1 MLDSKKHKGDE
12 MSKGVLLMSSG
23 LDAVTLLDSYRTSI
37 EVCLYVKTSSRATN
51 YELKLAEDICSRY
64 KKGLIVIDLNETFQ
78 TYKSQSSKCKI
89 SRIEK
94 PMRNG
99 VLITTAAGLADSMG
113 LDSVFIGT
121 HKGDEVFCPDGSAK
135 FVKSIGKSIYRGTNK
150 RVRLRTPFLTW
161 SKKDIA
167 YQYKH
172 RKIPYELSY
181 SCFVGHYI
189 HCGICNGCIERKIAL
204 GEDDKT
210 IYEDSRSFSR
220 APLSLAPGK
229 VAKICREIVEQ
240 RQSNYGNIRS
250 DEIAETTNLLV
261 KSIDVSKG
269 EEGRSM
275 FFKSMLASKSQRILR
290 NGTNEDHY
298 IDFINYLRLAKE
310 SGYIVSLGSGVF
322 AFSDVVES
330 YFNDS
335 LNLESLIES
344 IWSRGFFADSFLHSR
359 RILR

>member
-1 MLDSKKHKGDE
+1 MA
-12 MSKGVLLMSSG
+12 KGVLLMSAG
-23 LDAVTLLDSYRTSI
+23 LDAVTLLDMYRTSI

-51 YELKLAEDICSRY
+51 FELKLAKEVCSYY
-64 KKGLIVIDLNETFQ
+64 KKKLIALDLSDVFQ
-78 TYKSQSSKCKI
+78 TYKTQSSKSKI
-89 SRIEK
+89 RRIEK

-161 SKKDIA
+161 GKRDIG
-167 YQYKH
+167 YRYKR
-172 RKIPYELSY
+172 RKISYELSY
-181 SCFVGHYI
+181 SCFEGRAI
-189 HCGICNGCIERKIAL
+189 HCGICSGCIERKIAL
-204 GEDDKT
+204 GEEDKT
-210 IYEDSRSFSR
+210 IYEDSKSFSR

-250 DEIAETTNLLV
+250 DEIAETTDILV
-261 KSIDVSKG
+261 RSIDVSKG

-310 SGYIVSLGSGVF
+310 SGYVVSLNTDVF
-322 AFSDVVES
+322 AFSVCAEA
-330 YFNDS
+330 YFNDL

-344 IWSRGFFADSFLHSR
+344 IWSRGFFVDLFLRSVKS
-359 RILR
+359 